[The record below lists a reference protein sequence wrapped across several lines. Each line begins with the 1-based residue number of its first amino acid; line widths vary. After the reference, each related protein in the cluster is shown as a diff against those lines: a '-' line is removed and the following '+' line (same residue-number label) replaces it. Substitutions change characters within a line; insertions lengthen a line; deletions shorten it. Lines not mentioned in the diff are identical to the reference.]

1 MRRRLYFLLPD
12 VTVANR
18 VEKELLLAHIDD
30 HHMHFLSSRNTD
42 LGTLPKANVL
52 QKSDILHAMF
62 LGLIA
67 GGITGALLGTV
78 LYFQPEITAHF
89 GLAPVLLLA
98 IVGAVFGSWASGMIG
113 ISTPNCQLKSFH
125 KKIEQGWIL
134 LMVDVPKD
142 RVKEIS
148 AMIRKN
154 HPGIHRQ
161 GIEAHLPAFP

>member
-12 VTVANR
+12 LSVANR
-18 VEKELLLAHIDD
+18 IEKELLLSHIDD
-30 HHMHFLSSRNTD
+30 HHMHFLSSRNMD
-42 LGTLPKANVL
+42 LGSLPRANL
-52 QKSDILHAMF
+52 MQKTDILHAMF
-62 LGLIA
+62 IGLTT
-67 GGITGALLGTV
+67 GGITGAILGAV
-78 LYFQPEITAHF
+78 LYLQPDITAQL
-89 GLAPVLLLA
+89 GLAPVLILS

-113 ISTPNCQLKSFH
+113 ISTPNCHLKSFQ

-142 RVKEIS
+142 RVREIS

-161 GIEAHLPAFP
+161 GIEPDLPAFP